1 MDFLYQKWIDG
12 YPRPKMGRMEYYNN
26 YAGEL
31 FIVNNNLVHKIGKM
45 SYAPFKIEFC
55 KLRTYPILNIN
66 QQSIRYE
73 KNNKSEYIW
82 KVETR
87 NNEINE
93 FYGNIQNPVMI
104 LNFLI
109 SI

>member
-1 MDFLYQKWIDG
+1 
-12 YPRPKMGRMEYYNN
+12 MEYYIN
-26 YAGEL
+26 YAGDL
-31 FIVNNNLVHKIGKM
+31 FIVHNNSVHKIGKM
-45 SYAPFKIEFC
+45 SWEPFKIEFC

-66 QQSIRYE
+66 QRSIRYE

-82 KVETR
+82 Q
-87 NNEINE
+87 IDAHGYGLNE
-93 FYGNIQNPVMI
+93 FYNNVEDPRII